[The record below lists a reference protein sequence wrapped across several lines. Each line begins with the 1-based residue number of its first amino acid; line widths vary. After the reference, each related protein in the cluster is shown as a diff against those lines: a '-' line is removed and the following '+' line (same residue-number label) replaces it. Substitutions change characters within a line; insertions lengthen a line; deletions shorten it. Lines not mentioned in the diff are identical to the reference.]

1 MKIQDGIIKIG
12 LKKDLYEYYK
22 SFVKRESS
30 DTIGDFYELPE
41 LTIDKQFESIPE
53 EGGLHMI
60 FFLEVLEPYDDD
72 PNVINKRFN
81 KQYLH
86 VLKGNE

>member
-22 SFVKRESS
+22 SFVKEVSS

-41 LTIDKQFESIPE
+41 LTIDKQFESIPDDG
-53 EGGLHMI
+53 GGLHMI
-60 FFLEVLEPYDDD
+60 FFFEVLEPYDD